1 MTSALYTND
10 RRTDT
15 DLRNAVYRLRF
26 AEFAAADYLPTDMMR
41 ELTAAID
48 SVVAALRE
56 KEVLP

>member
-10 RRTDT
+10 RRADT
-15 DLRNAVYRLRF
+15 DLPNAVYRLRF
-26 AEFAAADYLPTDMMR
+26 IEFRAADHLPAELAQ

-48 SVVAALRE
+48 EVVAALRE

>member
-10 RRTDT
+10 CHTDT
-15 DLRNAVYRLRF
+15 ALRNSIYRLRF
-26 AEFAAADYLPTDMMR
+26 AEFRAADHLPAELAQ

-48 SVVAALRE
+48 EVVAALQE